1 MVFRLLCGQVKLI
14 LSAPTRK
21 DFEAA
26 RVVASGGFVVCLMRR
41 KSHFAEHK
49 TAVSSLCRIL
59 CVTSVTRKPLLE
71 ELII

>member
-26 RVVASGGFVVCLMRR
+26 RVASGGFVVCLMRR
-41 KSHFAEHK
+41 KSHFAEHN
-49 TAVSSLCRIL
+49 R
-59 CVTSVTRKPLLE
+59 R
-71 ELII
+71 

>member
-26 RVVASGGFVVCLMRR
+26 RVASGGFVVCLMRR